1 MFELIQE
8 GSGVRKIQ
16 RGTVTIIMSESLYE
30 LMLAR
35 YFAFLRATLDG
46 KLSHC
51 GFMIAIVQVEIVTL
65 KLGRMEFP
73 LYHKLVDFAVEIFNK
88 TAVTTDIKPTSIKS
102 FLHRM
107 YNSPLTCMKNRIAR
121 KTPSKSKR

>member
-35 YFAFLRATLDG
+35 YFAFLRATLDRE
-46 KLSHC
+46 LSHC
-51 GFMIAIVQVEIVTL
+51 GFMITIVQVEIVPL
-65 KLGRMEFP
+65 KLCGMEFP
-73 LYHKLVDFAVEIFNK
+73 SYHKLVDSAVEIFNK
-88 TAVTTDIKPTSIKS
+88 IATDIKPTSIKS

-107 YNSPLTCMKNRIAR
+107 YNSPLIHIKNIIVRH
-121 KTPSKSKR
+121 TLSKSKR